1 MQFLPSAIDR
11 YSTAF
16 TDKEHPVLYELYRG
30 NPFDADHASNGF
42 GPHARIYTPVICP
55 YGPAQAHFR
64 SRYVYRVF
72 CHCYGVS
79 DARVDGEIHTIE
91 YDDKYKEIIEQY
103 VQKAG
108 VQDKIKPSL
117 FGSGLEVIPQLE
129 GIFDMVFIDADKI
142 NYSAYYD
149 LIFDQ
154 VPVGGYL
161 IADNV
166 LWSGKVTEDE
176 HQFDKDT
183 RALHAYNE
191 KIARDS
197 KSQAYLTSFARWLN
211 GRSKGCSITLPSS

>member
-16 TDKEHPVLYELYRG
+16 TDKEHSVLHELYRETHLTQTMPQMVSG
-30 NPFDADHASNGF
+30 HMQGSILQLFIHMAQPK
-42 GPHARIYTPVICP
+42 RILEVGTFTGYSAIAMALAMQE
-55 YGPAQAHFR
+55 G
-64 SRYVYRVF
+64 
-72 CHCYGVS
+72 
-79 DARVDGEIHTIE
+79 GELHTIE

-108 VQDKIKPSL
+108 VQDRITL
-117 FGSGLEVIPQLE
+117 HFGSGLEVIPQLE
-129 GIFDMVFIDADKI
+129 GVFDMVFIDADKI

-154 VPVGGYL
+154 VPIGGYL

-191 KIARDS
+191 KISRDS
-197 KSQAYLTSFARWLN
+197 RVKHIL
-211 GRSKGCSITLPSS
+211 LPLRDGLMVAQKVAQ

>member
-16 TDKEHPVLYELYRG
+16 TDKEHPVLYELYRETHLKQTMPQMVSG
-30 NPFDADHASNGF
+30 HMQGSILQLFVHMAQPK
-42 GPHARIYTPVICP
+42 RILEVGTFTGYSAIAMALAMQE
-55 YGPAQAHFR
+55 G
-64 SRYVYRVF
+64 
-72 CHCYGVS
+72 
-79 DARVDGEIHTIE
+79 GEIHTIE

-103 VQKAG
+103 AQKAG
-108 VQDKIKPSL
+108 VQDKINL
-117 FGSGLEVIPQLE
+117 HFGSGLKVIPHLE
-129 GIFDMVFIDADKI
+129 GAFDMVFIDADKI

-149 LIFDQ
+149 LVFDQ

-191 KIARDS
+191 KIARDPRV
-197 KSQAYLTSFARWLN
+197 KHIL
-211 GRSKGCSITLPSS
+211 LPLRDGLMVAQKVAQ

>member
-1 MQFLPSAIDR
+1 MQFLPNAIDR

-16 TDKEHPVLYELYRG
+16 TDEEHPVLYELYRETHLTQTMPQMVSG
-30 NPFDADHASNGF
+30 HMQGSILQLFVYMTQPK
-42 GPHARIYTPVICP
+42 RILEVGTFTGYSAIAMALAMQE
-55 YGPAQAHFR
+55 G
-64 SRYVYRVF
+64 
-72 CHCYGVS
+72 
-79 DARVDGEIHTIE
+79 GELHTIE

-108 VQDKIKPSL
+108 VQDRVTL
-117 FGSGLEVIPQLE
+117 HFGSGLEVIPQLT
-129 GIFDMVFIDADKI
+129 GAFDMVFIDADKI
-142 NYSAYYD
+142 NYSVYYD

-183 RALHAYNE
+183 RALHVYNE
-191 KIARDS
+191 KIALDPRVKHILLPLRDGLMVAQ
-197 KSQAYLTSFARWLN
+197 KIAQ
-211 GRSKGCSITLPSS
+211 

>member
-16 TDKEHPVLYELYRG
+16 TDKEHPVLYELYRETHLKQTMPQMVSG
-30 NPFDADHASNGF
+30 HMQGSILQLFVHMAQPK
-42 GPHARIYTPVICP
+42 RILEVGTFTGYSAIAMALAMQE
-55 YGPAQAHFR
+55 G
-64 SRYVYRVF
+64 
-72 CHCYGVS
+72 
-79 DARVDGEIHTIE
+79 GELHTIE

-108 VQDKIKPSL
+108 VQDKITL
-117 FGSGLEVIPQLE
+117 HFGSGLEVIPQLE
-129 GIFDMVFIDADKI
+129 GVFDMVFIDADKI

-191 KIARDS
+191 KIAVDSRVKHILLPLRDGLMVAQ
-197 KSQAYLTSFARWLN
+197 KVAQ
-211 GRSKGCSITLPSS
+211 

>member
-16 TDKEHPVLYELYRG
+16 TDKEHPVLYELYRETHLKQTMPQMVSG
-30 NPFDADHASNGF
+30 HMQGSILQLFVHMAQPK
-42 GPHARIYTPVICP
+42 RILEVGTFTGYSAIAMALAMQE
-55 YGPAQAHFR
+55 G
-64 SRYVYRVF
+64 
-72 CHCYGVS
+72 
-79 DARVDGEIHTIE
+79 GELHTIE

-108 VQDKIKPSL
+108 VQDRITL
-117 FGSGLEVIPQLE
+117 HFGSGLEVIPQLE
-129 GIFDMVFIDADKI
+129 GAFDMVFIDADKI

-176 HQFDKDT
+176 SQFDKDT
-183 RALHAYNE
+183 SALHAYNK
-191 KIARDS
+191 KIALDSRVKNILLPLRDGLMVAQ
-197 KSQAYLTSFARWLN
+197 KVAQ
-211 GRSKGCSITLPSS
+211 

>member
-11 YSTAF
+11 YSTVF
-16 TDKEHPVLYELYRG
+16 TDKEHPVLYELYRETHLKQTMPQMVSG
-30 NPFDADHASNGF
+30 HMQGSILQLFVHMAQPK
-42 GPHARIYTPVICP
+42 RILEVGTFTGYSAIAMALAMQE
-55 YGPAQAHFR
+55 G
-64 SRYVYRVF
+64 
-72 CHCYGVS
+72 
-79 DARVDGEIHTIE
+79 GEIHTIE

-103 VQKAG
+103 AQKAG
-108 VQDKIKPSL
+108 VQDKINL
-117 FGSGLEVIPQLE
+117 HFGSGLKVIPHLE
-129 GIFDMVFIDADKI
+129 GAFDMVFIDADKI

-191 KIARDS
+191 KIARDPRV
-197 KSQAYLTSFARWLN
+197 KHIL
-211 GRSKGCSITLPSS
+211 LPLRDGFMVAQKVAQ